1 MNSDNNVTKCVV
13 PTMLALK
20 YNVVRDERVVNL
32 IKKKIRNRVK
42 AMYLSTQNFSMC
54 KWVGWMDG
62 CMDGWI
68 GGWMNGWM
76 FIHLI

>member
-32 IKKKIRNRVK
+32 IKKIRNRVK
-42 AMYLSTQNFSMC
+42 AIYLSTQNISMV
-54 KWVGWMDG
+54 KWVGWMY
-62 CMDGWI
+62 
-68 GGWMNGWM
+68 GWM